1 MVPAPCRRG
10 IEFLLMFLSALLG
23 RGGGSGWDT
32 AGQNRALARHAQPK
46 DNMIILDVGAND
58 GRWIADV
65 DKQFRRYRPHYHAF
79 ECAPY
84 CFENFERNTRDIS
97 ELKLIRKAVSDR
109 AGSMTLYLPDT
120 GSGLASLH
128 ERHDTSV
135 RSHEYGTLEVEVV
148 DLDSYIEANGITQVD
163 VLKID
168 VEGHEVS
175 VLEGARRAL
184 KEHRI
189 AAIMF
194 EFGSATINS
203 RTFFGDFW
211 NLFDALSYDLH
222 VVLPGGGTYKI
233 DRYRDELEYFR
244 GASNYIATRRPSN
257 AAGVAAA
264 AA

>member
-1 MVPAPCRRG
+1 MVLAPCRRG
-10 IEFLLMFLSALLG
+10 VEFVLMFLSALLG

-65 DKQFRRYRPHYHAF
+65 DKQFRRYRLHYHAF

-97 ELKLIRKAVSDR
+97 ELKLVRKAVSDR

-128 ERHDTSV
+128 ERRDTSV
-135 RSHEYGTLEVEVV
+135 RPHEYGTLEVETV

-163 VLKID
+163 VPKID

-194 EFGSATINS
+194 EFGSANINS

-257 AAGVAAA
+257 AAGVVAAA
-264 AA
+264 A